1 MKEDNRNYLSVSEYN
16 AYIKDLLDSDM
27 LLKNVFVMGEV
38 SDLSPRGDHLFFTLK
53 DEYCK
58 MSVVVLGYRNT
69 YTPKMG
75 ETVMVMGTPD
85 YYERGGKLNFNAY
98 NIEPVGLGMLYRK
111 LEELKEKLALLGYFD
126 REHKK
131 SLPKYPQSI
140 GILSSIDGAVFF
152 DIFQSI
158 RKINEVCDITLID
171 IRVQG
176 AGAAQSI
183 IKALKAADTM
193 GFDLLILA
201 RGGGSFEDLLCFSD
215 EEVVKTIYRLNTPVI
230 SAIGHETDNP
240 LSDYVADAR
249 AITPTEAGKMSV
261 YNTAVVKAEIMEKIL
276 LCKKKLE
283 KKFRYTL
290 LKVTGSAKRVG
301 FTCGLALNGQ
311 IGDLKER
318 LRIISDKAKEGVTA
332 KEAELK
338 LASLAMDK
346 LNPAKVLSKGYF
358 GVTKNDI
365 KVTQIDDLEIGD
377 KIELIGA
384 DGKACAVVNSKEV
397 RQ

>member
-140 GILSSIDGAVFF
+140 GI
-152 DIFQSI
+152 
-158 RKINEVCDITLID
+158 
-171 IRVQG
+171 
-176 AGAAQSI
+176 
-183 IKALKAADTM
+183 
-193 GFDLLILA
+193 
-201 RGGGSFEDLLCFSD
+201 
-215 EEVVKTIYRLNTPVI
+215 P
-230 SAIGHETDNP
+230 
-240 LSDYVADAR
+240 
-249 AITPTEAGKMSV
+249 
-261 YNTAVVKAEIMEKIL
+261 
-276 LCKKKLE
+276 
-283 KKFRYTL
+283 
-290 LKVTGSAKRVG
+290 
-301 FTCGLALNGQ
+301 
-311 IGDLKER
+311 
-318 LRIISDKAKEGVTA
+318 
-332 KEAELK
+332 
-338 LASLAMDK
+338 
-346 LNPAKVLSKGYF
+346 PA
-358 GVTKNDI
+358 
-365 KVTQIDDLEIGD
+365 
-377 KIELIGA
+377 
-384 DGKACAVVNSKEV
+384 
-397 RQ
+397 